1 MAVWNSVGWSKKQCK
16 KLRWYKTPFYHTLLI
31 RLSYINT
38 THGQFFLWKLLYLK
52 EKGNHHW
59 QAILRATNKKL
70 VLSFRVFLRMFWSVF
85 GDVAHDRSQNPYLS
99 APRNTSYSLPLPVRN
114 KCPTK
119 FQGNKCECCC
129 HQHVWKTAASPW
141 IENAQGQVL

>member
-1 MAVWNSVGWSKKQCK
+1 MIQNTFLSYVIDTV
-16 KLRWYKTPFYHTLLI
+16 
-31 RLSYINT
+31 SYINT
-38 THGQFFLWKLLYLK
+38 THGQFILWKLLYLVK

-119 FQGNKCECCC
+119 FQRNKCECCC
-129 HQHVWKTAASPW
+129 HRHVWKQQHLHELKMHRVKSSKPF
-141 IENAQGQVL
+141 ILELCHLQLPLGQ